1 MVKKRRTERP
11 AQPPAPVD
19 FDREDGVRL
28 RPPYVPDDS
37 GGVRN
42 AVVYGAILRAVR
54 RARHIR
60 SPIQIRRG
68 YQPCMV
74 KIRYS
79 SRFGGGTA
87 PAAKWLAHAYYI
99 SRVSAT
105 GLARE
110 VSGFSK
116 DAEQTDVREAIRT
129 WSAAG
134 DRRMF
139 RMIVSPENADADL
152 RKLVRDVMKSASAST
167 GRRLEWVATV
177 HTNTDHPHAHVVIRG
192 VADGHDLRLD
202 PDMVRYGFRRL
213 ASDHLTRQLGHR
225 IKAEL
230 VNTDNPRNRLTIFDF
245 TA

>member
-1 MVKKRRTERP
+1 MAKKRRTEHP

-19 FDREDGVRL
+19 FAREDGIRL
-28 RPPYVPDDS
+28 RPRAVPDDT
-37 GGVRN
+37 GAVRN

-54 RARHIR
+54 RARHSR
-60 SPIQIRRG
+60 SPVQMRRG
-68 YQPCMV
+68 FQPCMV

-79 SRFGGGTA
+79 ARFGAG
-87 PAAKWLAHAYYI
+87 PAAKWIAHAYYI

-105 GLARE
+105 GMARE
-110 VSGFSK
+110 VSGFT
-116 DAEQTDVREAIRT
+116 DAAEQTDVRAAIRS
-129 WSAAG
+129 WSDAG

-139 RMIVSPENADADL
+139 RMIVSPESPDADL
-152 RKLVRDVMKSASAST
+152 RKLVRDTMKSADAST
-167 GRRLEWVATV
+167 GRSLEWVAAV
-177 HTNTDHPHAHVVIRG
+177 HTNTDHPHAHIAIRG

-230 VNTDNPRNRLTIFDF
+230 VNTENPRNRLTIFDF